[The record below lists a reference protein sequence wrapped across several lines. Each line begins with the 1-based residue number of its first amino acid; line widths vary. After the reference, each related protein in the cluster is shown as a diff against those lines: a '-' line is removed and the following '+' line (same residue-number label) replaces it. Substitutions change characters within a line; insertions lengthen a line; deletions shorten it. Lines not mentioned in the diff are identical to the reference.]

1 MNSIAQPK
9 MVAMSKDGE
18 DAIWVWG
25 EGEKATAVISPK
37 KPVTRTG
44 ERPLMA
50 LIAHLQLNEWHF
62 FDPR

>member
-44 ERPLMA
+44 ERLSPKLSRDYT
-50 LIAHLQLNEWHF
+50 ICRSQ
-62 FDPR
+62 